1 MQIIKLTFH
10 QNLHERNFISV
21 EDLNSFKIS
30 LKKHYLKIHTM
41 SSNKSP
47 IRPT

>member
-21 EDLNSFKIS
+21 EDLNSFKKS
-30 LKKHYLKIHTM
+30 LKETLLKNTF
-41 SSNKSP
+41 
-47 IRPT
+47 